1 MRILLICFTIL
12 FTGCS
17 KDSQLGKAI
26 ETLLPEY
33 ESCAIKRIEEGN
45 IFYCESP
52 GLSVLKVKT
61 MGVTIYEGQEKQAK
75 EFTKSILKFG
85 SNVWLSLD
93 NRVREDKGIL
103 SAFVFLQD
111 KTFFNA
117 LLIREGIGY
126 ESFEGKE
133 AKYKENFDQ
142 LYYKELSGPIDYEV
156 EVEEEIKIENEE
168 KAPWLK

>member
-12 FTGCS
+12 FIGCS
-17 KDSQLGKAI
+17 KESQLGKAF
-26 ETLLPEY
+26 ETLVPEY
-33 ESCAIKRIEEGN
+33 ESCTIMRVDEGN
-45 IFYCESP
+45 IFYCETP
-52 GLSVLKVKT
+52 GLSVLKVKL
-61 MGVTIYEGQEKQAK
+61 MGVNIYDGQEKQAK
-75 EFTKSILKFG
+75 EFTKSILTFG
-85 SNVWLSLD
+85 SNVWLSLE

-117 LLIREGIGY
+117 LLIREGFGY

-133 AKYKENFDQ
+133 AKYKEKFDQ
-142 LYYKELSGPIDYEV
+142 LYYKELSGPTDYEV
-156 EVEEEIKIENEE
+156 ELEEEIKIENEE